1 MNQKWK
7 INKMASCGC
16 IFNPSLSCTDRDSD
30 PLKVSK
36 LISRE
41 DLQSEFY
48 NISDFNLAKTNP
60 ESKLFIYP
68 EDTLC
73 VLKDLDLNRDIPNNF
88 SSH

>member
-1 MNQKWK
+1 MNQKAGK
-7 INKMASCGC
+7 LIDTGSYGC

-48 NISDFNLAKTNP
+48 NILDFNLAKIDP
-60 ESKLFIYP
+60 ESKLTYI
-68 EDTLC
+68 
-73 VLKDLDLNRDIPNNF
+73 
-88 SSH
+88 S